1 MRALGENPAAVDA
14 VGVNVFGLRYLY
26 VIMGGALAGLG
37 GAYLS
42 LAYAPCWLENM
53 TAGRGWI
60 AVALVIFALWDP
72 WRALLG
78 SYLFGGI
85 DALGFHLQVVGLP
98 VSVFILNM
106 LPYIFLCF
114 MSFVSFAVA
123 FLAYGLVIRLM
134 GTTSSASRYS
144 QIILVPIA
152 IIGYDFLTITA
163 PAEYRYVIGGLPM
176 LLLGLMLLYYRFGK
190 GGSMDDAPAP
200 SEIKKVSKKSLKH
213 QAKKN
218 KVK

>member
-1 MRALGENPAAVDA
+1 MTGKNVKRGELLWNFLFSYALCLLCLLLWP
-14 VGVNVFGLRYLY
+14 
-26 VIMGGALAGLG
+26 
-37 GAYLS
+37 S
-42 LAYAPCWLENM
+42 WL
-53 TAGRGWI
+53 T
-60 AVALVIFALWDP
+60 
-72 WRALLG
+72 
-78 SYLFGGI
+78 
-85 DALGFHLQVVGLP
+85 
-98 VSVFILNM
+98 
-106 LPYIFLCF
+106 
-114 MSFVSFAVA
+114 
-123 FLAYGLVIRLM
+123 
-134 GTTSSASRYS
+134 
-144 QIILVPIA
+144 

>member
-1 MRALGENPAAVDA
+1 ME
-14 VGVNVFGLRYLY
+14 F
-26 VIMGGALAGLG
+26 
-37 GAYLS
+37 
-42 LAYAPCWLENM
+42 
-53 TAGRGWI
+53 
-60 AVALVIFALWDP
+60 F
-72 WRALLG
+72 
-78 SYLFGGI
+78 
-85 DALGFHLQVVGLP
+85 
-98 VSVFILNM
+98 
-106 LPYIFLCF
+106 IFLCF

-144 QIILVPIA
+144 QIILVTIA

-163 PAEYRYVIGGLPM
+163 SAEYRYVIGGLPM

>member
-1 MRALGENPAAVDA
+1 ME
-14 VGVNVFGLRYLY
+14 F
-26 VIMGGALAGLG
+26 
-37 GAYLS
+37 
-42 LAYAPCWLENM
+42 
-53 TAGRGWI
+53 
-60 AVALVIFALWDP
+60 F
-72 WRALLG
+72 
-78 SYLFGGI
+78 
-85 DALGFHLQVVGLP
+85 
-98 VSVFILNM
+98 
-106 LPYIFLCF
+106 IFLCF

-163 PAEYRYVIGGLPM
+163 PAEYRYVIG
-176 LLLGLMLLYYRFGK
+176 LMLLYYRFGK

>member
-1 MRALGENPAAVDA
+1 ME
-14 VGVNVFGLRYLY
+14 F
-26 VIMGGALAGLG
+26 
-37 GAYLS
+37 
-42 LAYAPCWLENM
+42 
-53 TAGRGWI
+53 
-60 AVALVIFALWDP
+60 F
-72 WRALLG
+72 
-78 SYLFGGI
+78 
-85 DALGFHLQVVGLP
+85 
-98 VSVFILNM
+98 
-106 LPYIFLCF
+106 IFLCF

-163 PAEYRYVIGGLPM
+163 PAEYGLPM

>member
-1 MRALGENPAAVDA
+1 ME
-14 VGVNVFGLRYLY
+14 F
-26 VIMGGALAGLG
+26 
-37 GAYLS
+37 
-42 LAYAPCWLENM
+42 
-53 TAGRGWI
+53 
-60 AVALVIFALWDP
+60 F
-72 WRALLG
+72 
-78 SYLFGGI
+78 
-85 DALGFHLQVVGLP
+85 
-98 VSVFILNM
+98 
-106 LPYIFLCF
+106 IFLCF

-163 PAEYRYVIGGLPM
+163 PA
-176 LLLGLMLLYYRFGK
+176 
-190 GGSMDDAPAP
+190 GSMDDAPAP
-200 SEIKKVSKKSLKH
+200 SEIKKVSKNSLKH

>member
-1 MRALGENPAAVDA
+1 ME
-14 VGVNVFGLRYLY
+14 F
-26 VIMGGALAGLG
+26 
-37 GAYLS
+37 
-42 LAYAPCWLENM
+42 
-53 TAGRGWI
+53 
-60 AVALVIFALWDP
+60 F
-72 WRALLG
+72 
-78 SYLFGGI
+78 
-85 DALGFHLQVVGLP
+85 
-98 VSVFILNM
+98 
-106 LPYIFLCF
+106 IFLCF

-152 IIGYDFLTITA
+152 IIGYVFLTPPA
-163 PAEYRYVIGGLPM
+163 PAESRYVIGALPM

>member
-1 MRALGENPAAVDA
+1 ME
-14 VGVNVFGLRYLY
+14 F
-26 VIMGGALAGLG
+26 
-37 GAYLS
+37 
-42 LAYAPCWLENM
+42 
-53 TAGRGWI
+53 
-60 AVALVIFALWDP
+60 F
-72 WRALLG
+72 
-78 SYLFGGI
+78 
-85 DALGFHLQVVGLP
+85 
-98 VSVFILNM
+98 
-106 LPYIFLCF
+106 IFLCF

-144 QIILVPIA
+144 QIILVPIG
-152 IIGYDFLTITA
+152 IIGYDFL

>member
-1 MRALGENPAAVDA
+1 ME
-14 VGVNVFGLRYLY
+14 F
-26 VIMGGALAGLG
+26 
-37 GAYLS
+37 
-42 LAYAPCWLENM
+42 
-53 TAGRGWI
+53 
-60 AVALVIFALWDP
+60 F
-72 WRALLG
+72 
-78 SYLFGGI
+78 
-85 DALGFHLQVVGLP
+85 
-98 VSVFILNM
+98 
-106 LPYIFLCF
+106 IFLCF

-123 FLAYGLVIRLM
+123 FLAYGLVILLM
-134 GTTSSASRYS
+134 GTT
-144 QIILVPIA
+144 PIA

-163 PAEYRYVIGGLPM
+163 PAEYRYVIVGLPM

>member
-1 MRALGENPAAVDA
+1 ME
-14 VGVNVFGLRYLY
+14 F
-26 VIMGGALAGLG
+26 
-37 GAYLS
+37 
-42 LAYAPCWLENM
+42 
-53 TAGRGWI
+53 
-60 AVALVIFALWDP
+60 F
-72 WRALLG
+72 
-78 SYLFGGI
+78 
-85 DALGFHLQVVGLP
+85 
-98 VSVFILNM
+98 
-106 LPYIFLCF
+106 IFLCF

-176 LLLGLMLLYYRFGK
+176 LLYYRFGK

>member
-1 MRALGENPAAVDA
+1 MEFFYFLMLY
-14 VGVNVFGLRYLY
+14 VFCVFCCGLPGLR
-26 VIMGGALAGLG
+26 
-37 GAYLS
+37 
-42 LAYAPCWLENM
+42 
-53 TAGRGWI
+53 
-60 AVALVIFALWDP
+60 
-72 WRALLG
+72 
-78 SYLFGGI
+78 
-85 DALGFHLQVVGLP
+85 
-98 VSVFILNM
+98 
-106 LPYIFLCF
+106 
-114 MSFVSFAVA
+114 
-123 FLAYGLVIRLM
+123 LVIRLM

>member
-1 MRALGENPAAVDA
+1 ME
-14 VGVNVFGLRYLY
+14 F
-26 VIMGGALAGLG
+26 
-37 GAYLS
+37 
-42 LAYAPCWLENM
+42 
-53 TAGRGWI
+53 
-60 AVALVIFALWDP
+60 F
-72 WRALLG
+72 
-78 SYLFGGI
+78 
-85 DALGFHLQVVGLP
+85 
-98 VSVFILNM
+98 
-106 LPYIFLCF
+106 IFLCF

-163 PAEYRYVIGGLPM
+163 PAEYRYVIGGLP
-176 LLLGLMLLYYRFGK
+176 LLGLMLLYYRFGK

>member
-1 MRALGENPAAVDA
+1 ME
-14 VGVNVFGLRYLY
+14 F
-26 VIMGGALAGLG
+26 
-37 GAYLS
+37 
-42 LAYAPCWLENM
+42 
-53 TAGRGWI
+53 
-60 AVALVIFALWDP
+60 F
-72 WRALLG
+72 
-78 SYLFGGI
+78 
-85 DALGFHLQVVGLP
+85 
-98 VSVFILNM
+98 
-106 LPYIFLCF
+106 IFLCF

-163 PAEYRYVIGGLPM
+163 PAEYRYVIGGQ
-176 LLLGLMLLYYRFGK
+176 

>member
-1 MRALGENPAAVDA
+1 ME
-14 VGVNVFGLRYLY
+14 F
-26 VIMGGALAGLG
+26 
-37 GAYLS
+37 
-42 LAYAPCWLENM
+42 
-53 TAGRGWI
+53 
-60 AVALVIFALWDP
+60 F
-72 WRALLG
+72 
-78 SYLFGGI
+78 
-85 DALGFHLQVVGLP
+85 
-98 VSVFILNM
+98 
-106 LPYIFLCF
+106 IFLCF

-134 GTTSSASRYS
+134 GTT
-144 QIILVPIA
+144 

>member
-1 MRALGENPAAVDA
+1 ME
-14 VGVNVFGLRYLY
+14 F
-26 VIMGGALAGLG
+26 
-37 GAYLS
+37 
-42 LAYAPCWLENM
+42 
-53 TAGRGWI
+53 
-60 AVALVIFALWDP
+60 F
-72 WRALLG
+72 
-78 SYLFGGI
+78 
-85 DALGFHLQVVGLP
+85 
-98 VSVFILNM
+98 
-106 LPYIFLCF
+106 IFLCF

-163 PAEYRYVIGGLPM
+163 PAEYRYVIRVPGGLPM

>member
-1 MRALGENPAAVDA
+1 ME
-14 VGVNVFGLRYLY
+14 F
-26 VIMGGALAGLG
+26 
-37 GAYLS
+37 
-42 LAYAPCWLENM
+42 
-53 TAGRGWI
+53 
-60 AVALVIFALWDP
+60 F
-72 WRALLG
+72 
-78 SYLFGGI
+78 
-85 DALGFHLQVVGLP
+85 
-98 VSVFILNM
+98 
-106 LPYIFLCF
+106 IFLCF

-152 IIGYDFLTITA
+152 IIGYDFL
-163 PAEYRYVIGGLPM
+163 
-176 LLLGLMLLYYRFGK
+176 LLGLMLLYYRFGK

>member
-1 MRALGENPAAVDA
+1 ME
-14 VGVNVFGLRYLY
+14 F
-26 VIMGGALAGLG
+26 
-37 GAYLS
+37 
-42 LAYAPCWLENM
+42 
-53 TAGRGWI
+53 
-60 AVALVIFALWDP
+60 F
-72 WRALLG
+72 
-78 SYLFGGI
+78 
-85 DALGFHLQVVGLP
+85 
-98 VSVFILNM
+98 
-106 LPYIFLCF
+106 IFLCF

-152 IIGYDFLTITA
+152 IIGYAFLPITA

>member
-1 MRALGENPAAVDA
+1 ME
-14 VGVNVFGLRYLY
+14 F
-26 VIMGGALAGLG
+26 
-37 GAYLS
+37 
-42 LAYAPCWLENM
+42 
-53 TAGRGWI
+53 
-60 AVALVIFALWDP
+60 F
-72 WRALLG
+72 
-78 SYLFGGI
+78 
-85 DALGFHLQVVGLP
+85 
-98 VSVFILNM
+98 
-106 LPYIFLCF
+106 IFLCF

-163 PAEYRYVIGGLPM
+163 PAEYRYVIGGGAGAPFW
-176 LLLGLMLLYYRFGK
+176 LLVLVFPFCK

-200 SEIKKVSKKSLKH
+200 SEVKKVSKKSLKH